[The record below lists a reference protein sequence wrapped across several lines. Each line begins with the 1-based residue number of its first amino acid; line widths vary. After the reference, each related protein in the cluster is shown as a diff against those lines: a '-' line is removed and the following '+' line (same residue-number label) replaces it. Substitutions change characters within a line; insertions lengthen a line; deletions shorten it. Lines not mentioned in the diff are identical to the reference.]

1 MTYTPKKAFKKIDRL
16 TREGYPLRLALY
28 AVSDELD
35 LNTETLRLAYDK
47 RNRRIDFLS
56 DALLAVRMAGFFFS
70 PVFFYFVAKA

>member
-35 LNTETLRLAYDK
+35 LSTETLRLAYDK
-47 RNRRIDFLS
+47 RTRRSDFLS
-56 DALLAVRMAGFFFS
+56 NALIALGMAGFFFS
-70 PVFFYFVAKA
+70 PVFFYLLAKA

>member
-35 LNTETLRLAYDK
+35 LSTETLRLAYDK
-47 RNRRIDFLS
+47 RTRRIDFLS
-56 DALLAVRMAGFFFS
+56 NALLAVGMAGFFFS
-70 PVFFYFVAKA
+70 PVFFYLLAKA